1 MKNILESYD
10 KKEEN
15 LGEKKEPKKIK
26 KDKVKPKRKQRKG
39 GRGGHL
45 QICRSKTNV

>member
-26 KDKVKPKRKQRKG
+26 KDKVKPKKKAKKRGQ
-39 GRGGHL
+39 GRP
-45 QICRSKTNV
+45 STNL